1 MRNFGFYITS
11 LMVLSAVAITG
22 CSKHHTDGA
31 VGSSQLTAACVSA
44 LNDSFAQDVHPFL
57 VKNCAGCHTNGGSGK
72 TKFAE
77 SSVSLAWGEFSSMG
91 NSGIE
96 KVYNN
101 AISDS
106 HAPGV
111 TGSAIESEATLA
123 HDNYDA
129 TLSGCTSGIVAG
141 TQTEAKILNLD
152 LGDEETL
159 VWNLSDSLS
168 PSVSGMSGAFL
179 FLDIRAD
186 AGGYYVISNPRIR
199 TGPNGIIV
207 RDVTVYINGSKV
219 DIATLYRGV
228 NMEIPAWT
236 SESSNEGTLSLDSI
250 ILESAVSPSTE
261 LQLAFAAL
269 VAN

>member
-1 MRNFGFYITS
+1 VRNFGFYITS
-11 LMVLSAVAITG
+11 LFVLSAVALAG
-22 CSKHHTDGA
+22 CSKHHTDSA

-44 LNDSFAQDVHPFL
+44 LSDSFTQDVHPFL
-57 VKNCAGCHTNGGSGK
+57 VNNCASCHSTGGTGK

-77 SSVSLAWGEFSSMG
+77 ADVGLAWGEFSSMG

-106 HAPGV
+106 HAPGF

-123 HDNYDA
+123 HDNYEA
-129 TLSGCTSGIVAG
+129 TLSGCASGITANSS
-141 TQTEAKILNLD
+141 TEAKTLNLD

-159 VWNLSDSLS
+159 VWNLSSELS
-168 PSVSGMSGAFL
+168 SSVSGMSGSFL
-179 FLDIRAD
+179 FLDVRAD

-207 RDVTVYINGSKV
+207 RDVTVYINGTKV

-228 NMEIPAWT
+228 DMEIPAWT

-250 ILESAVSPSTE
+250 ILQTSVSPSTQ